1 MIVLGIDTSCYTTS
15 VAAADENGVL
25 ASNRQLLPVQ
35 AGARGLRQSE
45 AVFAHIRQLPALY
58 EKTLTDLCGRRP
70 DAVCVSAHPRDDETS
85 YMPVFLSGLSF
96 ARVAAASF
104 QVPLLTTTHQRG
116 HVRAALEDSGLTAS
130 PYLALHL
137 SGGTTEVLLMDREE
151 RLTLLAGTRDLHAG
165 QLIDRVGVA
174 LGLPFPAGPSLEKLA
189 MTGAA
194 QSLLPVSMEDGD
206 CHFSGAEARAMQ
218 WIQAGDMPAPQIAA
232 EVFSLVERTVLRL
245 LTAAADK
252 TGVRDALLTGG
263 AAPERLCEG
272 VKLAAG
278 IMSAD
283 GTEPDDAA
291 AEVLREYPHLRL
303 VRRSVPQF
311 SAESRGASDG
321 FAAIRSIFARK

>member
-96 ARVAAASF
+96 ARLAAASF

-151 RLTLLAGTRDLHAG
+151 QLTLLAGTRDLHAG

-174 LGLPFPAGPSLEKLA
+174 LGLSFPAGPQLDALA
-189 MTGAA
+189 MSGTANGRYA
-194 QSLLPVSMEDGD
+194 VS
-206 CHFSGAEARAMQ
+206 
-218 WIQAGDMPAPQIAA
+218 
-232 EVFSLVERTVLRL
+232 
-245 LTAAADK
+245 
-252 TGVRDALLTGG
+252 
-263 AAPERLCEG
+263 
-272 VKLAAG
+272 
-278 IMSAD
+278 
-283 GTEPDDAA
+283 
-291 AEVLREYPHLRL
+291 LREGGFHPTKYKFSFLL
-303 VRRSVPQF
+303 V
-311 SAESRGASDG
+311 
-321 FAAIRSIFARK
+321 

>member
-58 EKTLTDLCGRRP
+58 EKTLTELCGRRP

-252 TGVRDALLTGG
+252 TGVHDALLTGG
-263 AAPERLCEG
+263 VASSQLLRDQLCAINQKRRLG
-272 VKLAAG
+272 LRLYFGQRQYAGDNAAG
-278 IMSAD
+278 VALIGRDRMMK
-283 GTEPDDAA
+283 EK
-291 AEVLREYPHLRL
+291 L
-303 VRRSVPQF
+303 
-311 SAESRGASDG
+311 
-321 FAAIRSIFARK
+321 

>member
-206 CHFSGAEARAMQ
+206 CHFSGAEARAH
-218 WIQAGDMPAPQIAA
+218 AVDSGGRYACATN
-232 EVFSLVERTVLRL
+232 RGR
-245 LTAAADK
+245 
-252 TGVRDALLTGG
+252 GVQPGG
-263 AAPERLCEG
+263 A
-272 VKLAAG
+272 
-278 IMSAD
+278 
-283 GTEPDDAA
+283 
-291 AEVLREYPHLRL
+291 H
-303 VRRSVPQF
+303 
-311 SAESRGASDG
+311 GASPADRRG
-321 FAAIRSIFARK
+321 G

>member
-58 EKTLTDLCGRRP
+58 EKTLTDLCGCRP

-137 SGGTTEVLLMDREE
+137 SGGTTEVLLM
-151 RLTLLAGTRDLHAG
+151 AGTRDLHAG

-174 LGLPFPAGPSLEKLA
+174 LGLPFPSGPSLEKLA

-252 TGVRDALLTGG
+252 TGVHDALLTGG
-263 AAPERLCEG
+263 VASSQLFRDQICAINQKRRLG
-272 VKLAAG
+272 LRLYFGQRQYAGDNAAG
-278 IMSAD
+278 VALIGRDRMMK
-283 GTEPDDAA
+283 EK
-291 AEVLREYPHLRL
+291 L
-303 VRRSVPQF
+303 
-311 SAESRGASDG
+311 
-321 FAAIRSIFARK
+321 

>member
-58 EKTLTDLCGRRP
+58 EKTLAEIGGRCP

-104 QVPLLTTTHQRG
+104 QAPLLTTTHQRG

-137 SGGTTEVLLMDREE
+137 SGGTTEVLLMDRED

-174 LGLPFPAGPSLEKLA
+174 LGLPFPAGPSLERLA

-245 LTAAADK
+245 LSAAAEK

-263 AAPERLCEG
+263 VASSQLFRDQICAINQKRRLG
-272 VKLAAG
+272 LRLYFGQRQYAGDSAAG
-278 IMSAD
+278 VALIGRDRMMK
-283 GTEPDDAA
+283 EK
-291 AEVLREYPHLRL
+291 L
-303 VRRSVPQF
+303 
-311 SAESRGASDG
+311 
-321 FAAIRSIFARK
+321 